1 MKMAHPSSTLPAL
14 KKALLVD
21 QKALL
26 DFFGHLRNARPNLP
40 QENFFSESSGSF
52 QAIRS
57 TLERTVNLEV
67 QS

>member
-26 DFFGHLRNARPNLP
+26 DFFGHLRNIRPNLP
-40 QENFFSESSGSF
+40 Q
-52 QAIRS
+52 
-57 TLERTVNLEV
+57 
-67 QS
+67 